1 MIVYS
6 SKFDNYR
13 SSIEKESRSVIHNP
27 PWQGIYDVAQ
37 GRTMEKVMKIVSF
50 VIRHRQSIGVIVG
63 ATLAICG
70 YDFGNELAQ
79 YSVSGS

>member
-13 SSIEKESRSVIHNP
+13 SLVEKESRPVTHNP

-37 GRTMEKVMKIVSF
+37 GRTMEKVMKVVAF
-50 VIRHRQSIGVIVG
+50 VIKHRQPIGVIVG
-63 ATLAICG
+63 SLLTIYG
-70 YDFGNELAQ
+70 YDFGTSIVQ
-79 YSVSGS
+79 YSVEEN